1 VDIAMMANADRT
13 GVVTGSLW
21 TICRRCHHK
30 YQQLVGMSSLLDPT
44 DASEILLSG
53 SLSRALKT
61 ADPALSTF
69 KKPSPKLALK
79 KKNEEYPHSKYCR
92 PGRGC

>member
-21 TICRRCHHK
+21 TSCRRCHHK
-30 YQQLVGMSSLLDPT
+30 YQQLVGMSSLLHPT
-44 DASEILLSG
+44 DASGILLSG
-53 SLSRALKT
+53 SLSRASKT

-69 KKPSPKLALK
+69 KNSFIRLLKPSFSQTCTEK
-79 KKNEEYPHSKYCR
+79 EE
-92 PGRGC
+92 